1 VIKGWRAGTATVV
14 VTLLTSALLVLDLT
28 DEMFRRWWSARAFTT
43 DTVAGVLVVL
53 ITVLVVNQVL
63 RIRQQRDRSRATAAQ
78 AAILLSQAVRA
89 TRAVSALRDS
99 GDHDAAADE
108 VRTYMTM
115 VLIAAPILIEARTPR
130 AFLEKAQHLGGQ
142 LAHVLGTSARRSRS
156 AASPS
161 TVLDQALDELR
172 AAAAPLLALLSD
184 EDRAAATGGDE
195 TEAPESAAQVS

>member
-1 VIKGWRAGTATVV
+1 VIKGWQAGISTIV
-14 VTLLTSALLVLDLT
+14 VTLVTLAFVVLDLT
-28 DEMFRRWWSARAFTT
+28 DENFRRWWSTRAFTT

-53 ITVLVVNQVL
+53 ITVLVVNQLL
-63 RIRQQRDRSRATAAQ
+63 RIRQLRDRSRATAAQ
-78 AAILLSQAVRA
+78 AAIVLSQAVRA
-89 TRAVSALRDS
+89 TRAVSALGDS
-99 GDHDAAADE
+99 GDRDAAADE

-115 VLIAAPILIEARTPR
+115 VLIAAPILIDVRTPR

-142 LAHVLGTSARRSRS
+142 LAYVLGTARRSRS

-195 TEAPESAAQVS
+195 TEPPESAAQVS

>member
-1 VIKGWRAGTATVV
+1 VIKGWQAGISTIV
-14 VTLLTSALLVLDLT
+14 VTLVTLVFVVLDLT
-28 DEMFRRWWSARAFTT
+28 DENFRRWWSTRAFTT

-53 ITVLVVNQVL
+53 ITVLVVNQLL
-63 RIRQQRDRSRATAAQ
+63 RIRQLRDRSRATAAQ
-78 AAILLSQAVRA
+78 AAIVLSQAVRA
-89 TRAVSALRDS
+89 TRAVSALGDS
-99 GDHDAAADE
+99 GDRDAAADE

-115 VLIAAPILIEARTPR
+115 VLIAAPILIDVRTPR

-142 LAHVLGTSARRSRS
+142 LAYVLGTARRSRS

-195 TEAPESAAQVS
+195 TEPPESAAQVS

>member
-1 VIKGWRAGTATVV
+1 MIKGWQAGISTIV
-14 VTLLTSALLVLDLT
+14 VTLVTLAFVGLDLT
-28 DEMFRRWWSARAFTT
+28 DENFRRWWSTRAFTT

-53 ITVLVVNQVL
+53 ITVLVVNQLL
-63 RIRQQRDRSRATAAQ
+63 RIRQLRDRSRATAAQ
-78 AAILLSQAVRA
+78 AAIVLSQAVRA
-89 TRAVSALRDS
+89 TRAVSALGDS
-99 GDHDAAADE
+99 GDRDAAADE

-115 VLIAAPILIEARTPR
+115 VLIAAPILIDARTPR

-142 LAHVLGTSARRSRS
+142 LAYVLGTARRSRS

-195 TEAPESAAQVS
+195 TEPPQSAAQVS

>member
-1 VIKGWRAGTATVV
+1 MIKAWQAGTATIV
-14 VTLLTSALLVLDLT
+14 VTLLTLAFVVLDLT
-28 DEMFRRWWSARAFTT
+28 DEMVRRWWSTRAFTT

-63 RIRQQRDRSRATAAQ
+63 RIRQQRDRSRAIAAQ
-78 AAILLSQAVRA
+78 AAIVLSQAVRA
-89 TRAVSALRDS
+89 TRAASALGDS
-99 GDHDAAADE
+99 GDRDAASDE

-115 VLIAAPILIEARTPR
+115 VLIAAPVLIDARTPR

-142 LAHVLGTSARRSRS
+142 LAHVLGSPTRRSRR

-184 EDRAAATGGDE
+184 EDRAAAGGDE
-195 TEAPESAAQVS
+195 TEPPESAAQVS